1 MSFKTAH
8 THPSVS
14 TQILSRVRI
23 REIKMSIPVEK
34 LSALL
39 FSITHQFSG
48 ILDLLHSLG
57 KLAYRLLSGFL
68 KESSNALKLFNHHL
82 LIMLGVEDVNCP
94 ISACVYSLKENGAR
108 N

>member
-1 MSFKTAH
+1 
-8 THPSVS
+8 
-14 TQILSRVRI
+14 
-23 REIKMSIPVEK
+23 MSIPVDE

-39 FSITHQFSG
+39 FSITHRFPG

-82 LIMLGVEDVNCP
+82 LIMLGVEDVKCP
-94 ISACVYSLKENGAR
+94 ISACVYILKENGAHNYVLPKVSFLLEDKLPR
-108 N
+108 ICPTPK